1 MRKGHTFAQSSVECT
16 VMGIVRL
23 KEDTKGDVHD
33 AEIDR
38 GMDAHRMII
47 C

>member
-1 MRKGHTFAQSSVECT
+1 VRKGHTSTQSSVECT

-23 KEDTKGDVHD
+23 KEDAKGNVHD
-33 AEIDR
+33 VEIDR
-38 GMDAHRMII
+38 GMDARRMII